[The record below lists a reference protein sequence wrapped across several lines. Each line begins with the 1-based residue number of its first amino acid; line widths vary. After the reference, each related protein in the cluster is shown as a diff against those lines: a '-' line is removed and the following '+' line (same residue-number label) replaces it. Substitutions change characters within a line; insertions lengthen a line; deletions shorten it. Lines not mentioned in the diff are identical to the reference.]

1 MRKTWRIGIPLLATP
16 LVLATPAMA
25 QDGGLLNWEP
35 GEYILTMALFLLLLA
50 VLVRWVWPVIL
61 KGLQDREQK
70 IRADLAE
77 AEKARDD
84 AEQTLVQYR
93 QQLAEAR
100 REAQKLIDDS
110 RIEAERAAAR
120 IKEQAQAEISQMRQR
135 ATAEIRSAREQAL
148 AEIYEQTAALA
159 THVAGQILQR
169 EIRPEDQ
176 RELVERSLSAFAE
189 AQAQGV

>member
-1 MRKTWRIGIPLLATP
+1 MMNEISMMSTLGQEELPFLIQWT
-16 LVLATPAMA
+16 
-25 QDGGLLNWEP
+25 P
-35 GEYILTMALFLLLLA
+35 GEFFWTLALFLLLLT
-50 VLVRWVWPVIL
+50 VLVRFVWPVIL

-84 AEQTLVQYR
+84 AQHTLGQYR

-120 IKEQAQAEISQMRQR
+120 IKEQAQTDISQMRQR

-169 EIRPEDQ
+169 EIKAEDQ
-176 RELVERSLSAFAE
+176 RDLVERSLSAFAE
-189 AQAQGV
+189 SQAQTQSV